1 MPAADV
7 TGMDDAKLLACL
19 LDLVLP
25 LWCAGCGRVP
35 GRLCAGCTSRLAAPA
50 HRAEPRPP
58 PAGLP
63 PVWAAAPYDGP
74 VRSALLSYKERG
86 RHGLAGSL
94 GAALARALAA
104 SAPPD
109 SPAPLLVV
117 PVPSTRQRLRERG
130 YDPLAGLVTRALGH
144 ARDGP
149 ARWRYAP
156 VLRHVRRVADQSGLD
171 ARARS
176 ANLAGALAVAR
187 SHAGAVAGR
196 PAIVVD
202 DVLTTGATL
211 AEAARALRTAG
222 AEVVG
227 AAVLAATPR
236 RF

>member
-1 MPAADV
+1 M
-7 TGMDDAKLLACL
+7 GMDDAKPRLLAGL

-35 GRLCAGCTSRLAAPA
+35 GMLCAGCTSRLAAPA
-50 HRAEPRPP
+50 HPAEPRPP

-63 PVWAAAPYDGP
+63 PVWAAAAYDGP
-74 VRSALLSYKERG
+74 VRAALLAYKERG
-86 RHGLAGSL
+86 RHGLASPL
-94 GAALARALAA
+94 GAALARAVDAA
-104 SAPPD
+104 APLGH
-109 SPAPLLVV
+109 SVLLVV
-117 PVPSTRQRLRERG
+117 PVPSSRQRLRERG
-130 YDPLAGLVTRALGH
+130 YDPLAGLVTRAIGH

-176 ANLAGALAVAR
+176 ANLAGALAVTPTQV
-187 SHAGAVAGR
+187 GEIAGR
-196 PAIVVD
+196 SAIVVD

-211 AEAARALRTAG
+211 AEAARALRAGG

-236 RF
+236 RY